1 MEQIFNK
8 NKWPALDFHQL
19 ENTLKTVQLWTQI
32 IGKIRMKKTP
42 WINHSWHVT
51 LYVSSS
57 GLTTGSIPYEFGIFE
72 IELNFISHELNITTS
87 NGQQKRIEL
96 RQGAIADFYKILFE
110 TLRSLQIEVEIF
122 AKPNELQEAIP
133 FEQDHQD
140 REYNKEQI
148 QLYWKVLIKTQK
160 VFTRFRSGFTGKVSP
175 VHFFWGAFDLAVS
188 RFSGK
193 SAPKLVSKIPNM
205 PQLVMQEAYSHEVSS
220 CGFWTGSEDF
230 PEAFFYSYVYPV
242 PEGFADYDVL
252 PKEAFYSEDIGQ
264 FLLPYKA
271 VQNNEEPEKYL
282 LSFLESTFQAA
293 SETGNWD
300 KGLQCDLTLFEKF

>member
-1 MEQIFNK
+1 MEPILN
-8 NKWPALDFHQL
+8 NSKWPALDFYKL
-19 ENTLKTVQLWTQI
+19 ENTLNTVQLWTQI

-57 GLTTGSIPYEFGIFE
+57 GLTTGSIPYKFGIFE
-72 IELNFISHELNITTS
+72 MVLNFISHELNITTS
-87 NGQQKRIEL
+87 NGQVERIKL
-96 RQGAIADFYKILFE
+96 QSGSIADFYQALFGI
-110 TLRSLQIEVEIF
+110 LRSLEIEVEIF

-133 FEQDHQD
+133 FDQDQQE
-140 REYNKEQI
+140 REYNEEEI
-148 QLYWKVLIKTQK
+148 QKYWKALIKIHE

-193 SAPKLVSKIPNM
+193 PAPKIESVIPNM

-220 CGFWTGSEDF
+220 CGFWAGSKDF
-230 PEAFFYSYVYPV
+230 PEAFFYSYVYPA
-242 PEGFADYDVL
+242 PDGFADYEVL
-252 PKEAFYSEDIGQ
+252 PKEAFFSKDLGE

-271 VQNNEEPEKYL
+271 VQSNEEPEKHL

-293 SETGNWD
+293 SVTGNWD
-300 KGLQCDLTLFEKF
+300 QGLQCNLKSFEKF